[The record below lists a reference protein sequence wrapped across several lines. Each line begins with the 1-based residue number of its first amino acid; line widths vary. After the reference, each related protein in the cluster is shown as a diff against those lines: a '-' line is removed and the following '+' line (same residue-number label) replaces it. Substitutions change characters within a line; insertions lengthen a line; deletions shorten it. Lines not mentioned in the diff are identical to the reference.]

1 MERWKGRWVMAVALI
16 HTAFAVVMFGD
27 EYAALLRAGLIDT
40 VGTDARRGVVV
51 WFLLF
56 GPALWL
62 AGQGIDAL
70 EARQQP
76 LPRAMGITLLL
87 LAALGAALMPASGF
101 WLALPPALALLWPGR
116 ATSGSS

>member
-1 MERWKGRWVMAVALI
+1 MRRWKGRWVMAVALV
-16 HTAFAVVMFGD
+16 HTAFALVMFGSD
-27 EYAALLRAGLIDT
+27 LAALVREGLIDT
-40 VGTDARRGVVV
+40 VGNGARRGAVV

-76 LPRAMGITLLL
+76 LPRAMGVTLLFL
-87 LAALGAALMPASGF
+87 VALGAALMPASGF
-101 WLALPPALALLWPGR
+101 WLALPPALAMLWSGR
-116 ATSGSS
+116 ATSGRS

>member
-1 MERWKGRWVMAVALI
+1 MRRWKGRWVMAVALV
-16 HTAFAVVMFGD
+16 HTAFALVVFGSD
-27 EYAALLRAGLIDT
+27 LAALVRDGVIDT
-40 VGTDARRGVVV
+40 VGADARRGAVV

-70 EARQQP
+70 EARRQP

-87 LAALGAALMPASGF
+87 LASLGAALMPASGF
-101 WLALPPALALLWPGR
+101 WLALPPALALLWPAR
-116 ATSGSS
+116 VTAPT